1 MLRRRSGPGPIILT
15 IVSLIIPPI
24 IAFFTYLNEKNP
36 KIYYSTL
43 SLNIVPMEFID
54 GKIYEIL
61 LDKNIPSSIFT
72 LTLINQGN
80 SLANE
85 VPISA
90 EVPGDIT
97 IMTSTPSKEEQ
108 PIWIEIA
115 KFQHESRKADVILR
129 KMGITEPFEIN
140 IRYLRTSDS
149 VEEEEVKIF
158 FDGIPAKKVL
168 DANTVPPWSYKT
180 VIPRFLPW
188 VGISVPVLII
198 AFLWFL
204 VRALTSPTRVK
215 IRRDRS

>member
-1 MLRRRSGPGPIILT
+1 MSRRRSGQGPIILT
-15 IVSLIIPPI
+15 VVSLVIACISPI

-43 SLNIVPMEFID
+43 SLNIVPKEFID

-108 PIWIEIA
+108 PIWVEIA

-129 KMGITEPFEIN
+129 KMGTTEPFEIN

-158 FDGIPAKKVL
+158 SDGIPAKEVL

-180 VIPRFLPW
+180 LIPRFLPS
-188 VGISVPVLII
+188 VGISVIALII
-198 AFLWFL
+198 AALGWL
-204 VRALTSPTRVK
+204 VRKLTIQRGS
-215 IRRDRS
+215 I